1 MQVQH
6 GEQLEVGWRNPK
18 GTRETKRRNDIQ
30 ICNKSTKLYN
40 SKKETK
46 FPAPSH
52 ACCDAT
58 SVGQGVNVAEV
69 VAPVLEAD
77 SDVCIPSGPLGER
90 NIDGDFLY
98 PLGDGLGL
106 VDPQPDPILSDPC
119 VVGLNAPYPNLFGL
133 EGVDDVHRFSSIS
146 ELEDVFRPHRPKAS
160 NRSSKIFRTT
170 STSKPQLIGVPRC
183 VQFLEAVQS
192 GSSRLHR
199 RRAKSGGPSMGTIEV
214 VGVSSSDVPILD
226 SVCAVEAQA
235 LCPRVDAISASSLT
249 PGVTPS
255 SGLNLISKSDNSVAL
270 DTPPTE
276 PAGDRIK
283 VIEAAK
289 LLAIQKEVGFSF
301 EVEDGVTLNELT
313 LHEDCD
319 RIKKMEW
326 EQKNGDQ

>member
-1 MQVQH
+1 
-6 GEQLEVGWRNPK
+6 
-18 GTRETKRRNDIQ
+18 
-30 ICNKSTKLYN
+30 
-40 SKKETK
+40 
-46 FPAPSH
+46 
-52 ACCDAT
+52 
-58 SVGQGVNVAEV
+58 
-69 VAPVLEAD
+69 
-77 SDVCIPSGPLGER
+77 
-90 NIDGDFLY
+90 
-98 PLGDGLGL
+98 
-106 VDPQPDPILSDPC
+106 
-119 VVGLNAPYPNLFGL
+119 
-133 EGVDDVHRFSSIS
+133 
-146 ELEDVFRPHRPKAS
+146 
-160 NRSSKIFRTT
+160 
-170 STSKPQLIGVPRC
+170 
-183 VQFLEAVQS
+183 
-192 GSSRLHR
+192 
-199 RRAKSGGPSMGTIEV
+199 MGTIEV